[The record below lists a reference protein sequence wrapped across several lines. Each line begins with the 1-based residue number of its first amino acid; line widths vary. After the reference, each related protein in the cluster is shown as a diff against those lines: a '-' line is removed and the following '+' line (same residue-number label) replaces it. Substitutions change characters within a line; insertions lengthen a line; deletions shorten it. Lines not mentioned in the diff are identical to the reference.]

1 MPTANSKGAVKPK
14 PRLKAPPKA
23 WKPGQSGNPTGR
35 PKDGESWKAILE
47 EVSNMT
53 AAEIA
58 SIVGNAKK
66 KELKTLPQDV
76 QMKYLVVSNVLVT
89 LATEPNASLWN
100 SLMDRTE
107 GKVQDRLEVSNL
119 LEVEGLE
126 ETLDKVYG
134 KKGKG

>member
-1 MPTANSKGAVKPK
+1 MSTANSKGAVKPK
-14 PRLKAPPKA
+14 PRVKAPPKA

-134 KKGKG
+134 KKGK

>member
-1 MPTANSKGAVKPK
+1 MSTANSKGAVKPK
-14 PRLKAPPKA
+14 PRVKAPPKA

-119 LEVEGLE
+119 LDVEGLE
-126 ETLDKVYG
+126 EVLDQVDG
-134 KKGKG
+134 KKE

>member
-1 MPTANSKGAVKPK
+1 MSTANSKGAVKPK
-14 PRLKAPPKA
+14 PRVKAPPKA

-76 QMKYLVVSNVLVT
+76 QMKYLVVSSVLVT

-119 LEVEGLE
+119 LDVEGLE
-126 ETLDKVYG
+126 EVLDQVYG
-134 KKGKG
+134 KKE

>member
-14 PRLKAPPKA
+14 PRIKAPPKA

-76 QMKYLVVSNVLVT
+76 QMKYLVVSSVLVT

-119 LEVEGLE
+119 LDVEGLE
-126 ETLDKVYG
+126 EVLDQVYG
-134 KKGKG
+134 KKE

>member
-1 MPTANSKGAVKPK
+1 MSTANSKGAVKPK
-14 PRLKAPPKA
+14 PRIKAPPKA

-119 LEVEGLE
+119 LDVEGLE
-126 ETLDKVYG
+126 EVLDQVYG
-134 KKGKG
+134 KKE

>member
-1 MPTANSKGAVKPK
+1 MPTANRAKI
-14 PRLKAPPKA
+14 PPKA
-23 WKPGQSGNPTGR
+23 WKPGHSGNPVGR
-35 PKDGESWKAILE
+35 PRDGASWKAILE

-76 QMKYLVVSNVLVT
+76 QMKYLVVSSVLVT

-134 KKGKG
+134 KKGK

>member
-1 MPTANSKGAVKPK
+1 MPTANSKTRA
-14 PRLKAPPKA
+14 KAPPKA

-76 QMKYLVVSNVLVT
+76 QMKYLVVSSVLVT

>member
-23 WKPGQSGNPTGR
+23 WKPGQSGNPEGR
-35 PKDGESWKAILE
+35 PKDGQSWKAILE
-47 EVSNMT
+47 EVSSMT

-66 KELKTLPQDV
+66 KKLKTLPQDV

-119 LEVEGLE
+119 LDVEGLE
-126 ETLDKVYG
+126 EVLDQVYG
-134 KKGKG
+134 KKE